1 MGYMACIFAA
11 LYFLVYYFSRYN
23 ISDTTKALEVYTDP
37 DGEQYSKLKDKIR
50 YNSFLS
56 DGITF
61 ALSSIAGAALVAFA
75 LVPRLFHSPELLRDE
90 ALWPQDRQVIFPRYS
105 TSSQIILQASRPQ

>member
-1 MGYMACIFAA
+1 MTLLTSYYMGYMACIFAV

-75 LVPRLFHSPELLRDE
+75 LIPV
-90 ALWPQDRQVIFPRYS
+90 
-105 TSSQIILQASRPQ
+105 